1 MKFGVRECAN
11 IVFRAKTPTNIG
23 KYKFQPGQPVLYIDT
38 ATTSSV
44 EQSTTT
50 VYAQGGR
57 GNVRLVSWE
66 GEKTLTFTVEDALLS
81 PISLAMLS
89 GADLFQGSDT
99 VKTVHFHTT
108 STATLKIQAGTGS
121 DVYGYVDLSSVLG
134 AKETLCPTNDSPIYV
149 IFTEG
154 DGSLT
159 GEMVLGEEVKVGSVE
174 KDAQGNITSFTP
186 GTESSI
192 SQVIQI
198 KNPTSAGLQSFASGE
213 AHTLTSG
220 NAYSVFVDY
229 YLDKNATAVDEL
241 QIAADNFAGNYYVE
255 ADTLFRRK
263 SDGVDMPANLTFPN
277 VKIQSNLTFQLSG
290 TGDPSTFTFTMD
302 ALPGYT
308 YFDKSREVMCV
319 IQVIEDQTNADK
331 VINPVMPH
339 NESLEHEIDE
349 IADSR
354 YIGFGGNTPTNGNMD
369 IVVKPYV
376 DAPIGSSTLSVVP
389 TLVGAPTGTAITGS
403 SYISSDAT
411 NFAVSTAGVVSVEST
426 VTAGAKAII
435 SVSSTV
441 TGGKVFN
448 KDVIVTAVAAG

>member
-23 KYKFQPGQPVLYIDT
+23 KYKFKAGQPVLYIDT

-44 EQSTTT
+44 EQSTTV

-89 GADLFQGSDT
+89 GADLFQGGNGID
-99 VKTVHFHTT
+99 KVHFHTT
-108 STATLKIQAGTGS
+108 STATMVVDASHKATI
-121 DVYGYVDLSSVLG
+121 DLSSALG
-134 AKETLCPTNDSPIYV
+134 AKEDVCSTNDSPVYV
-149 IFTEG
+149 IITEG
-154 DGSLT
+154 DGSLK
-159 GEMVLGEEVKVGSVE
+159 GEMIEGDVSVVA
-174 KDAQGNITSFTP
+174 KSGATVH
-186 GTESSI
+186 
-192 SQVIQI
+192 QVIEI
-198 KNPTSAGLQSFASGE
+198 AGAKLTGLQDWAQNEASIPTTNGYVD
-213 AHTLTSG
+213 AGQYT
-220 NAYSVFVDY
+220 VFVDY

-319 IQVIEDQTNADK
+319 IQVIEDQSSADK
-331 VINPVMPH
+331 VIQPVMPH
-339 NESLEHEIDE
+339 NDQLEHEVDE
-349 IADSR
+349 VDDST
-354 YIGFGGNTPTNGNMD
+354 YIGFGTAPATKGNQSITISGASNTVAVKGELALTATGRPT
-369 IVVKPYV
+369 IPQAATV
-376 DAPIGSSTLSVVP
+376 TWE
-389 TLVGAPTGTAITGS
+389 
-403 SYISSDAT
+403 SSDAT
-411 NFAVSTAGVVSVEST
+411 IATVSG
-426 VTAGAKAII
+426 G
-435 SVSSTV
+435 TV
-441 TGGKVFN
+441 TGVKAGNVTITASVNGYKAGTYNVKV
-448 KDVIVTAVAAG
+448 TGE

>member
-23 KYKFQPGQPVLYIDT
+23 KYQFKAGQPVLYIDT

-44 EQSTTT
+44 EQATTT

-57 GNVRLVSWE
+57 GNVRLISWE

-89 GADLFQGSDT
+89 GADLFQGAT
-99 VKTVHFHTT
+99 GVEYVHFHD
-108 STATLKIQAGTGS
+108 SATATLEVNGTG
-121 DVYGYVDLSSVLG
+121 DNKVGLIDLKSVLG
-134 AKETLCPTNDSPIYV
+134 AKETLCTTNDSPIYV
-149 IFTEG
+149 IATEG

-159 GEMVLGEEVKVGSVE
+159 GKMIEGTQVQV
-174 KDAQGNITSFTP
+174 GNITIVDNVKTFTP
-186 GTESSI
+186 GKNADGVA
-192 SQVIQI
+192 QAI
-198 KNPTSAGLQSFASGE
+198 KITKPTVAGLADWYKATEEGTADATLGE
-213 AHTLTSG
+213 GQLT
-220 NAYSVFVDY
+220 VFVDY
-229 YLDKNATAVDEL
+229 YLDKKATAVDEL

-277 VKIQSNLTFQLSG
+277 VKIQSNLTFSLSG

-308 YFDKSREVMCV
+308 YFDKSREVLCV

-339 NESLEHEIDE
+339 NESLEHDDNEIYD
-349 IADSR
+349 AK
-354 YIGFGGNTPTNGNMD
+354 YIG
-369 IVVKPYV
+369 Y
-376 DAPIGSSTLSVVP
+376 
-389 TLVGAPTGTAITGS
+389 GA
-403 SYISSDAT
+403 
-411 NFAVSTAGVVSVEST
+411 TAGTTTQGNPKSKTQRDPENPD
-426 VTAGAKAII
+426 AGE
-435 SVSSTV
+435 
-441 TGGKVFN
+441 
-448 KDVIVTAVAAG
+448 